1 MKFDLSFL
9 HTSLLTLLGVV
20 TITGFYMGLIAKRV
34 NLPTIIGYMILGV
47 ILGPS
52 VLNIF
57 DDHAIQQLSFL
68 SEIAL
73 GFVAFTI
80 GSELSLSSLKRIGK
94 GIIIVIFAE
103 SVMAFLIVTAAIYA
117 LTRDL
122 PLSIIF
128 GAMAPASAPAGT
140 VAIIQEYKARGSLTK
155 SVYAV
160 VGFDDGLA
168 VIIFGF
174 AAALSK
180 NLLIAECSNTAT
192 SILPALWTPV
202 LEISLSLILGGFIGI
217 IFSRIIGKLHN
228 SRDIFIILFGV
239 VFFTT
244 GLSIHWNLSYILANM
259 MVGFVLVNDQSEAVV
274 QSVRTPLGEIMPL
287 VFLLFFCLAGAH
299 LRISAIPA
307 LGGIGVVYILGRSAG
322 LTVGA
327 YWGAKLGRLEKK
339 IQKYLG
345 FCILSQAGVAIGLSL
360 IVNNDFSRIAAEYNL
375 PHAAKIGAIVLATI
389 TATCIF
395 FEIIGPVLT
404 KFALTRAGEISN
416 KKVKSLVEH
425 NDKNK

>member
-1 MKFDLSFL
+1 MKIDLSFL
-9 HTSLLTLLGVV
+9 HISILTLLGAV
-20 TITGFYMGLIAKRV
+20 TIAGFYIGLAAKRV
-34 NLPTIIGYMILGV
+34 NLPAIIGYMILGA

-57 DDHAIQQLSFL
+57 DEHSIRQLSFL

-80 GSELSLSSLKRIGK
+80 GSELSLSSLKRIGS
-94 GIIIVIFAE
+94 GIIIVMFAE
-103 SVMAFLIVTAAIYA
+103 SVMAFLTVTAAIYA

-140 VAIIQEYKARGSLTK
+140 VAVIQEYKAGGSLTK

-228 SRDIFIILFGV
+228 SRDIFIILFGI
-239 VFFTT
+239 VFLTT

-307 LGGIGVVYILGRSAG
+307 LGGIGVIYILGRSAG

-360 IVNNDFSRIAAEYNL
+360 IVNNDFSQIAAEYNL

-395 FEIIGPVLT
+395 FELIGPVLA
-404 KFALTRAGEISN
+404 KFALTRAGEIS
-416 KKVKSLVEH
+416 KIK
-425 NDKNK
+425 